1 MEKQQQIRTY
11 IIDNF
16 LFGDD
21 DGFDNGQSLLAAGIV
36 DSTGIMELVMFLEET
51 YGIKASDEDFVPE
64 NLDTVDNMVK
74 FVEQK
79 LACGDDGP
87 GGSA

>member
-16 LFGDD
+16 LFGEDD
-21 DGFDNGQSLLAAGIV
+21 AFDNGQSLLAAGIV

-51 YGIKASDEDFVPE
+51 YGIKTSDEDFVPE

-74 FVEQK
+74 FVERK

-87 GGSA
+87 AGSA

>member
-16 LFGDD
+16 LFRED

-74 FVEQK
+74 FVERK

>member
-1 MEKQQQIRTY
+1 MGKQQQIRTY

-16 LFGDD
+16 LFGDE
-21 DGFDNGQSLLAAGIV
+21 DGFDNGQSLLAGGIV

-51 YGIKASDEDFVPE
+51 YGIKASEEDFTPE

-74 FVEQK
+74 FVERK

-87 GGSA
+87 RGSA